1 MRRFENRVL
10 VGLRTSIAKIISMWA
25 DPGTRW
31 ISSQQYRNENH
42 KSIHSFSHVKRFG
55 SSPHAPMTRTGSSEP
70 SYPRSPR
77 RNRRERPGLGRPKR
91 GRAERLLADQRRPGR
106 SNALPRGV
114 DGSGRADALSTD
126 ILKHRRGPRRRP
138 QHRVGGG
145 AGDRSAGHSDALPG
159 GVDGVCV
166 WMTIALAANVL
177 KNGNVVLRLSRT
189 GEAGRHAQAKAGR
202 SGECALSGSSPQNDY
217 PHRRFKSARLSGH
230 DIPPSFWEMIAEP
243 VSLS

>member
-145 AGDRSAGHSDALPG
+145 LVQACPGHPRDWAHGPPASKHQRQKVSRLWAFATGRAVVKPVFAAARRGWPGQAG
-159 GVDGVCV
+159 
-166 WMTIALAANVL
+166 
-177 KNGNVVLRLSRT
+177 
-189 GEAGRHAQAKAGR
+189 QAR
-202 SGECALSGSSPQNDY
+202 P
-217 PHRRFKSARLSGH
+217 
-230 DIPPSFWEMIAEP
+230 
-243 VSLS
+243 